1 MVGRAGESVVL
12 GCDLLPPAGRP
23 PLHVIEWLRFGFL
36 LPIFIQFGLYSP
48 RIDPDYVG
56 KTCPQVGGWKGLATH
71 QQKWAGGGGQ
81 DPLTALPP
89 LPHCLAGRPGP
100 RGGWM
105 HSGVAGSVTCLLLPV
120 VGGTLAGWGTEEPV
134 RRVGWRWLGS
144 LKVREWTD
152 GARLGSCFRWLLS
165 SVQASQGQGR
175 RLLHPCWLPQ
185 RPQIPPNPRWSLN
198 LSGLGLQQAG
208 RSAGRQVGG
217 Q

>member
-1 MVGRAGESVVL
+1 MVSVVGRAGESAVL

-89 LPHCLAGRPGP
+89 LPHCLAGRFGWVDAQ
-100 RGGWM
+100 RGGWICDL
-105 HSGVAGSVTCLLLPV
+105 SPSPGC
-120 VGGTLAGWGTEEPV
+120 GGTLAGWGTEEPV
-134 RRVGWRWLGS
+134 HGGWAG
-144 LKVREWTD
+144 D
-152 GARLGSCFRWLLS
+152 GW
-165 SVQASQGQGR
+165 V
-175 RLLHPCWLPQ
+175 P
-185 RPQIPPNPRWSLN
+185 
-198 LSGLGLQQAG
+198 
-208 RSAGRQVGG
+208 
-217 Q
+217 